1 MARIIASAEAL
12 NNADSKSVHV
22 AAGDIAHLSQDPL
35 EYGSHTIG
43 PSPGDY
49 LCMSLASCQAITLRQ
64 FAKRKKWKIDSINVK
79 VSLVKWDQAENARNT
94 FFVELILGGDLN
106 AVQRKQLMEIAR
118 SCPVHRL
125 LGKPSDV
132 ATVIT

>member
-12 NNADSKSVHV
+12 NNADSKRVHV
-22 AAGDIAHLSQDPL
+22 TAGDIAHLSGDAI
-35 EYGSHTIG
+35 EYGSNTMG

-79 VSLVKWDQAENARNT
+79 VSLVKWDQAETARNT

-106 AVQRKQLMEIAR
+106 ASQRKQLMEIAR

-132 ATVIT
+132 VMVIT

>member
-12 NNADSKSVHV
+12 NDNDSKNIHV
-22 AAGDIAHLSQDPL
+22 AAGDVAYLSADPI
-35 EYGSHTIG
+35 EYGGDTIG

-64 FAKRKKWKIDSINVK
+64 FARRKKWKIESINVK
-79 VSLVKWDQAENARNT
+79 VSLVKWEQSETDRTT
-94 FFVELILGGDLN
+94 FFVELVLGGSLN
-106 AVQRKQLMEIAR
+106 AGQRKQLMEAAR

-125 LGKPSDV
+125 LGKPGDV
-132 ATVIT
+132 VMVIT